1 MGGGYSTSFD
11 AKNDFALNF
20 HSLAAELR
28 KELRSKMRLKTASTH
43 KESTY
48 GEIQRHKEQIQSLL
62 KNLKT
67 YVNHFHGAVRNM
79 VTEAK
84 VSVSIVNGLLFS
96 REKGEEC
103 LEEFIEKRLAS
114 REKGFYEPIKRSGIQ
129 ITIEKKKKPRE
140 ISILKEDRQALG
152 LFVAKYSGK
161 KEAFSYSL
169 TNYPLALSTV
179 RGTLYK
185 PLRKH
190 LFRNY

>member
-1 MGGGYSTSFD
+1 
-11 AKNDFALNF
+11 
-20 HSLAAELR
+20 
-28 KELRSKMRLKTASTH
+28 MRLKTASTH

-48 GEIQRHKEQIQSLL
+48 GEIQRHKEQIKSLL

-67 YVNHFHGAVRNM
+67 YFHGAVRNM
-79 VTEAK
+79 VTGAK
-84 VSVSIVNGLLFS
+84 VSVSIVNRLLFS

-103 LEEFIEKRLAS
+103 LEEFIEKQLAS

-129 ITIEKKKKPRE
+129 TTIEKKEKPRE
-140 ISILKEDRQALG
+140 VSILKEDRQALG
-152 LFVAKYSGK
+152 LFVAKYPGK

-169 TNYPLALSTV
+169 TNYRLALSTV